1 MEMKKVSADDLESVE
16 KDLLELS
23 TSKIETIWIDGHFAY
38 RSEEVADGTAPL
50 SIIKEEEQ

>member
-1 MEMKKVSADDLESVE
+1 MEMKKCQLMESVE

-23 TSKIETIWIDGHFAY
+23 TSKMEDIWIDGQHFIY
-38 RSEEVADGTAPL
+38 SPEEVADETVPL